1 MAKVRNFTAGKEEN
15 KNLEAIREKLEELK
29 DQLVEVLEE
38 YEDKNQDKADI
49 LTEAL
54 DALEVKSND
63 SDRA

>member
-38 YEDKNQDKADI
+38 YAGC
-49 LTEAL
+49 AGGRRG
-54 DALEVKSND
+54 
-63 SDRA
+63 SDRGSTVRRIKNTL